1 MKGFVLRRPYSVLR
15 IPFRTCSIQMI
26 IETRTTHHA
35 IRTTPYAPRQ
45 ATSPYDE
52 ETTMSELTY
61 IGKPARRVDALEKV
75 MGKAKYIADR
85 KLPGMLYARCLRSE
99 VPHARI
105 VKLDVTPALAVPG
118 VRAVVTSEDFFEHS
132 LYGFPV
138 KDKYMLAYQK
148 VRYVGEA
155 IAAVAADTPEAALAG
170 VQAITLELEPLP
182 GLFDPDHALDPD
194 APQIGPDRPDG
205 KHPNFLDLL
214 IVRKGD
220 PLAELEK
227 CQVRIDRRYSVGPQ
241 EHAYIE
247 PEGALA
253 VPTREGGVIVYAPNQ
268 SPFIN
273 HGNLAMV
280 LDLPH
285 NLVRVI
291 QPPVGGSFGGKDDL
305 IYETSAQ
312 IARLAMITG
321 RPVRMTFSREESL
334 IASYKRDAMRM
345 RIRLGVHRD
354 GTLAACKFEGVLD
367 SGAYASEATFTAWR
381 ASIHAMGAYKYDAC
395 DVDITC
401 VYTNNGYSGAFRGF
415 GNTEVCSAI
424 EQAIDEMA
432 DAVGMDPIDFR
443 LKNCLHV
450 GDETAHGQILTESV
464 GLPDCLETVRRLSDW
479 DRKRAEYAIRNTQHG
494 IRRGIGV
501 AALYHGT
508 SLGAEGS
515 DYASATVSVE
525 QNYSIDLTSGLT
537 DYGTGSH
544 TVYTLIAAEEL
555 GVHPERIHMQR
566 PDTDTAIESGPTVA
580 SRSTMLG
587 GNAMRIAAGNLRQTL
602 DYAAADLLGC
612 ELHQLVRSDE
622 AYVGPSEEP
631 VPWEKVVDHARAM
644 GLALSAHGKWTA
656 PRINW
661 DHHAGRG
668 TPYMAYHFAAQV
680 AEVEVDLRTG
690 NVQVIG
696 FWAVHDPGKVIF
708 PQGAY
713 GQLYGGIAQ
722 GLGYAL
728 MEQITYADGYLQET
742 NFESYLIPTA
752 VDVPEITAQF
762 VEAPFSKGPYGAK
775 NIAEPAMVPT
785 APAILNA
792 IAHATGRR
800 VRDLPVNLERV
811 LLGKDLTKGGSTRA
825 CKLGL
830 KMA

>member
-1 MKGFVLRRPYSVLR
+1 M
-15 IPFRTCSIQMI
+15 T
-26 IETRTTHHA
+26 
-35 IRTTPYAPRQ
+35 
-45 ATSPYDE
+45 
-52 ETTMSELTY
+52 ELTY

-75 MGKAKYIADR
+75 LGTAKYIADR
-85 KLPGMLYARCLRSE
+85 KLPGMLHARCLRSE

-118 VRAVVTSEDFFEHS
+118 VRAAITSEDFFEHG

-170 VQAITLELEPLP
+170 IRAIICELEPLP
-182 GLFDPDHALDPD
+182 GVFDMEHALDSD
-194 APQIGPDRPDG
+194 APQVGPDRPDG
-205 KHPNFLDLL
+205 KHPNFLDHL

-220 PLAELEK
+220 DPLAVWEQCPAKLEE
-227 CQVRIDRRYSVGPQ
+227 RYSVSPQ

-247 PEGALA
+247 PEGVLA
-253 VPTREGGVIVYAPNQ
+253 VPTREGGVVVYAPNQ

-273 HGNLAMV
+273 QGNLAMV

-305 IYETSAQ
+305 VYESSAQ
-312 IARLAMITG
+312 VAKLALLTG
-321 RPVRMTFSREESL
+321 RPVRMLFSREESM
-334 IASYKRDAMRM
+334 IASYKRDPMHM
-345 RIRLGVHRD
+345 HIWLGADAD
-354 GTLAACKFEGVLD
+354 GTLRACKFEGLMD
-367 SGAYASEATFTAWR
+367 SGAYASESPFTAWR
-381 ASIHAMGAYKYDAC
+381 ASIHAMGAYRYDAC
-395 DVDITC
+395 HVDITC
-401 VYTNNGYSGAFRGF
+401 VYTNNGYYGAFRGF
-415 GNTEVCSAI
+415 GNTEVCAAI

-432 DAVGMDPIDFR
+432 YKVGMDPIDFR
-443 LKNCLHV
+443 LKNCLRL
-450 GDETAHGQILTESV
+450 GDETVHGQLLTESV
-464 GLPDCLETVRRLSDW
+464 SLVDCLNAVRKASDW
-479 DRKRAEYAIRNTQHG
+479 DRKRKEYAARNAQSD

-501 AALYHGT
+501 AALFHGT
-508 SLGAEGS
+508 SLGAEGL
-515 DYASATVSVE
+515 DYAGATIAIE
-525 QNYSIDLTSGLT
+525 QDNSIDITSGLT
-537 DYGTGSH
+537 DYGTGSR
-544 TVYTLIAAEEL
+544 TVFTLIAAEEL
-555 GVHPERIHMQR
+555 GVRPERIHMQR

-587 GNAMRIAAGNLRQTL
+587 GNAMRIAAMNLRQTL

-612 ELHQLVRSDE
+612 ELHQLVRSGE

-631 VPWEKVVDHARAM
+631 VSWEEVVRHAREM

-668 TPYMAYHFAAQV
+668 TPYLAYHFGAQV
-680 AEVEVDLRTG
+680 AEVEVDMGTG
-690 NVQVIG
+690 SVRVVG
-696 FWAVHDPGKVIF
+696 LWAAHDPGKVIF

-728 MEQITYADGYLQET
+728 MEQVTFVEGYIQET

-752 VDVPEITAQF
+752 VDVPEIVGTF
-762 VEAPFSKGPYGAK
+762 VEAPFSHGPYGAK

-792 IAHATGRR
+792 IFHATGRR
-800 VRDLPVNLERV
+800 VRDLPANLERV
-811 LLGKDLTKGGSTRA
+811 LLGRDLSKGGSPQA

-830 KMA
+830 AVV

>member
-1 MKGFVLRRPYSVLR
+1 M
-15 IPFRTCSIQMI
+15 
-26 IETRTTHHA
+26 A
-35 IRTTPYAPRQ
+35 
-45 ATSPYDE
+45 
-52 ETTMSELTY
+52 ELTY
-61 IGKPARRVDALEKV
+61 IGKPARRVDAAEKV
-75 MGKAKYIADR
+75 TGKAKYIADR
-85 KLPGMLYARCLRSE
+85 KLPGMLHAACLRSD

-105 VKLDVTPALAVPG
+105 VRLDVALALQVPG
-118 VRAVVTSEDFFEHS
+118 VRAVITSDDYFEHG

-138 KDKYMLAYQK
+138 KDKYMLAYEK
-148 VRYVGEA
+148 VRYVGEP
-155 IAAVAADTPEAALAG
+155 IAAVAADTPEAAHAG
-170 VQAITLELEPLP
+170 VRAIACELEPLP
-182 GLFDPDHALDPD
+182 GLFDPDAALDPD
-194 APQIGPDRPDG
+194 APQVGPERPDG
-205 KHPNFLDLL
+205 RPPNFLDSL

-220 PLAELEK
+220 VLAEWERCAVKLDEH
-227 CQVRIDRRYSVGPQ
+227 YSVGPQ

-268 SPFIN
+268 SPFVN
-273 HGNLAMV
+273 QGNLALV

-291 QPPVGGSFGGKDDL
+291 QPPVGGSFGGKDDN

-312 IARLAMITG
+312 VAKLALLTG
-321 RPVRMTFSREESL
+321 RPVRMIFSREESL

-345 RIRLGVHRD
+345 RIHLGADPD
-354 GTLAACKFEGVLD
+354 GMLRACKFEGTLD

-381 ASIHAMGAYKYDAC
+381 ASIHAMGAYRYDAC

-432 DAVGMDPIDFR
+432 YAVGMDPLDFR
-443 LKNCLHV
+443 LKNCLRV
-450 GDETAHGQILTESV
+450 GDETVYGPRLTESV
-464 GLPDCLETVRRLSDW
+464 GLTDCLDTVRRLSDW
-479 DRKRAEYAIRNTQHG
+479 DRKRAEYTDQNSRY

-508 SLGAEGS
+508 SLGAEGT
-515 DYASATVSVE
+515 DYASGTLAVE
-525 QNYSIDLTSGLT
+525 QDYSIDMTSGLT
-537 DYGTGSH
+537 DYGTGSR

-555 GVHPERIHMQR
+555 GVRPERIHMQR
-566 PDTDTAIESGPTVA
+566 PDTDTAIDSGPTVA

-587 GNAMRIAAGNLRQTL
+587 GNAMRAAAGNLRQTL

-612 ELHQLVRSDE
+612 ELHQLMRDGE
-622 AYVGPSEEP
+622 AYIGPMEEP
-631 VPWEKVVDHARAM
+631 VAWERVVDQARVM
-644 GLALSAHGKWTA
+644 GLALSSHGKWSA
-656 PRINW
+656 PRIHW

-680 AEVEVDLRTG
+680 AEVEVDLGTG
-690 NVQVIG
+690 SVQVIG
-696 FWAVHDPGKVIF
+696 HWACHDPGKVIF

-728 MEQITYADGYLQET
+728 MEQITYANGYLQET
-742 NFESYLIPTA
+742 NFESYLIPTSM
-752 VDVPEITAQF
+752 DVPEMVGAF
-762 VEAPFSKGPYGAK
+762 VEAPFSQGPYGAK
-775 NIAEPAMVPT
+775 NIAEPSMVPT

-792 IAHATGRR
+792 IYHATGRR
-800 VRDLPVNLERV
+800 IRDLPANLERV
-811 LLGKDLTKGGSTRA
+811 LLGHDLPKGGSAKA

-830 KMA
+830 GV

>member
-1 MKGFVLRRPYSVLR
+1 MPEY
-15 IPFRTCSIQMI
+15 Q
-26 IETRTTHHA
+26 
-35 IRTTPYAPRQ
+35 
-45 ATSPYDE
+45 
-52 ETTMSELTY
+52 Y

-75 MGKAKYIADR
+75 LGTAKYIADR
-85 KLPGMLYARCLRSE
+85 KLPGMLHARCLRSE

-118 VRAVVTSEDFFEHS
+118 VRGVITSEDFFEHG

-170 VQAITLELEPLP
+170 VQAIICELEPLP
-182 GLFDPDHALDPD
+182 GVFDMEHALDAD
-194 APQIGPDRPDG
+194 APQVGPDRPDG
-205 KHPNFLDLL
+205 EHPNFLDKL

-220 PLAELEK
+220 PLAVWEQSPIKLEE
-227 CQVRIDRRYSVGPQ
+227 RYTVGPQ

-247 PEGALA
+247 PEGVLA
-253 VPTREGGVIVYAPNQ
+253 VPTPEGGVVVYAPNQ

-273 HGNLAMV
+273 HGNLALV
-280 LDLPH
+280 LNLPH

-291 QPPVGGSFGGKDDL
+291 QPPVGGSFGGKDDI
-305 IYETSAQ
+305 IYESSAQ
-312 IARLAMITG
+312 VARLALITG
-321 RPVRMTFSREESL
+321 KPVRMVFSREESL
-334 IASYKRDAMRM
+334 IVSYKRDAMRM
-345 RIRLGVHRD
+345 HIWLAADPD
-354 GTLAACKFEGVLD
+354 GTLRACKFDGLLD
-367 SGAYASEATFTAWR
+367 SGAYASESSFTAWR
-381 ASIHAMGAYKYDAC
+381 ASIHAMGAYRYDAC
-395 DVDITC
+395 HVDITA
-401 VYTNNGYSGAFRGF
+401 VYTNNGYCGAFRGF
-415 GNTEVCSAI
+415 GNTEVCMAI

-432 DAVGMDPIDFR
+432 YKVGMDPIDFR
-443 LKNCLHV
+443 LKNCLRL
-450 GDETAHGQILTESV
+450 GDETVHGQRLTESV
-464 GLPDCLETVRRLSDW
+464 GLAECLMAVRRLSDW
-479 DRKRAEYAIRNTQHG
+479 DRKRAEYTRRDVACNVSTTND

-508 SLGAEGS
+508 SLGAEGQ
-515 DYASATVSVE
+515 DYANATIAIE
-525 QNYSIDLTSGLT
+525 QDNSIDITSGLT
-537 DYGTGSH
+537 DYGTGSR
-544 TVYTLIAAEEL
+544 TVFTLIAAEEL
-555 GVHPERIHMQR
+555 GVRPERIHMQR

-587 GNAMRIAAGNLRQTL
+587 GNAMRIAAMNLRQTL

-612 ELHQLVRSDE
+612 ELHQLIRHGE
-622 AYVGPSEEP
+622 AYVGPAEEP
-631 VPWEKVVDHARAM
+631 VPWERVVAHAREM

-680 AEVEVDLRTG
+680 AEVEVDMGTG

-696 FWAVHDPGKVIF
+696 FWAAHDLGKMIF

-728 MEQITYADGYLQET
+728 MEQITFVNGYIQET

-752 VDVPEITAQF
+752 VDVPEIVGTF
-762 VEAPFSKGPYGAK
+762 IEAPFSHGPYGAK

-792 IAHATGRR
+792 IYHATGRR
-800 VRDLPVNLERV
+800 VRDLPANLERV
-811 LLGKDLTKGGSTRA
+811 LLGHDLAKGGSPRA

-830 KMA
+830 HIA